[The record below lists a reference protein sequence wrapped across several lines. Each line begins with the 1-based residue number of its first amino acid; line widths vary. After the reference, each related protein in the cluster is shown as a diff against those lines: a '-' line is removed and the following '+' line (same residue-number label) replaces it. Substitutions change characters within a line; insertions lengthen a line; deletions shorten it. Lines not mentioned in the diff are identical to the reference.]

1 MQALPIKLGTFTN
14 EKRWSA
20 AVITPGVGDYDLT
33 RFKNI
38 SKANETNFEI
48 PERMETLGS
57 SQKKSRQRAQ
67 SAQRSLNN
75 N

>member
-48 PERMETLGS
+48 PNTS
-57 SQKKSRQRAQ
+57 
-67 SAQRSLNN
+67 
-75 N
+75 